1 MQPESVSDR
10 FSLFNTASA
19 ETLEWFV
26 SVSEEQTYAENSVL
40 IDKEDWGKEVI
51 FIVSGWVNICA
62 LSSGQEVTLDILS
75 TGDYL
80 GEIAILDDFPPLEK
94 AIALSEVRLLKIP
107 AQRFLQMLLKDS
119 QLQQRMLQL
128 TFQKVRHLYRR
139 LKSSSQS
146 SQRALIKTLMD
157 FAKKYGKPTDKGL
170 KILRISD
177 QCFATMLG
185 LPMGEIEQIIEKL
198 SKSNLIEIDENSQT
212 LYIPNLK
219 KLQHFSKQ
227 LLVNQQFL
235 RTPSTPD
242 LSIKTNS
249 AIATQTN
256 SSY

>member
-1 MQPESVSDR
+1 MQSESVSDR
-10 FSLFNTASA
+10 FSLFSTANA

-26 SVSEEQTYAENSVL
+26 SVSEEQTCAENSVL

-51 FIVSGWVNICA
+51 FIVSGWVNVCA

-75 TGDYL
+75 TGDYF

-94 AIALSEVRLLKIP
+94 VVALSEVQVLKVS

-157 FAKKYGKPTDKGL
+157 FAKKYGKPTDRGL
-170 KILRISD
+170 KISRIPN

-185 LPMGEIEQIIEKL
+185 LEISEIEQIIEKL
-198 SKSNLIEIDENSQT
+198 SKSNLIEIDEDSQT

-219 KLQHFSKQ
+219 QLQHFSKQ
-227 LLVNQQFL
+227 LIINQQSL
-235 RTPSTPD
+235 LSSSTSMFIHNY
-242 LSIKTNS
+242 LTH
-249 AIATQTN
+249 
-256 SSY
+256 